1 MSEKKTK
8 LLPLLASY
16 VVGYLWVKCMTSGF
30 LPGRRWDFPVF
41 TFLFFL
47 WAGWT
52 LNKKCPASRESWFW
66 MGCTVLISLCI
77 GFGRCRASEPLA
89 FLALHGFAAYWVVCR
104 AGLLTD
110 RITGPMLPLDAVA
123 AGILAPFG
131 NFFLRIKTLSANL
144 RQQLSEGHP
153 VKWQSWAVSAAV
165 LIIALPILILA
176 ASLLGQADAVFG
188 AVWDKLTGWLKLEL
202 SVDFLDFLFYLILS
216 LPVGAYLWGL
226 VGSCQERR
234 EAWFSGSRVRF
245 QAEKLR
251 KIPSAAIVVVLCGFV
266 ILYLLFFGVQA
277 GHLFGA
283 FYGNVPG
290 SLTAAQYAREG
301 FFQLCAVMSINF
313 GLLAFAARCSQVLL
327 RQHGFLKSFSMVLL
341 IQSLLLATTAAA
353 RLWLYITR
361 FGFTPKR
368 LLGSWAVIVLAV
380 GCVLAMAD
388 ILHPR
393 KVIGK
398 WILFAAA
405 AFSLLCIY

>member
-1 MSEKKTK
+1 MNGKKTN

-41 TFLFFL
+41 ALLFFL
-47 WAGWT
+47 WGSWALG
-52 LNKKCPASRESWFW
+52 KKCPASRESWFW
-66 MGCTVLISLCI
+66 MGCTGLISLCI

-104 AGLLTD
+104 AGLLTEGG
-110 RITGPMLPLDAVA
+110 TGPMLPLDAIS

-131 NFFLRIKTLSANL
+131 GFFLRCKTLSSNL
-144 RQQLSEGHP
+144 REQLSGGHQG
-153 VKWQSWAVSAAV
+153 KWRSWAISAAV
-165 LIIALPILILA
+165 LVIALPVLILA
-176 ASLLGQADAVFG
+176 ASLLGQADADFG
-188 AVWDKLTGWLKLEL
+188 EVWDKLTGWLKWEL
-202 SVDFLDFLFYLILS
+202 SMDFTNFLFYLVLS

-226 VGSCQERR
+226 VGSCLERR
-234 EAWFSGSRVRF
+234 EAWFSGSRIRF

-251 KIPSAAIVVVLCGFV
+251 KVPAAAILVVLGGF
-266 ILYLLFFGVQA
+266 ITLYLLFFGVQA

-301 FFQLCAVMSINF
+301 FFQLCAVMAINF
-313 GLLAFAARCSQVLL
+313 GLLAFAARCSQIPL
-327 RQHGFLKSFSMVLL
+327 RQHGFLKGFSMVLL
-341 IQSLLLATTAAA
+341 IQSLLLAVTAAA

-368 LLGSWAVIVLAV
+368 LLGAWALVVLFV

-388 ILHPR
+388 ILYPR

-398 WILFAAA
+398 WILFAAGT
-405 AFSLLCIY
+405 FSLLCLY